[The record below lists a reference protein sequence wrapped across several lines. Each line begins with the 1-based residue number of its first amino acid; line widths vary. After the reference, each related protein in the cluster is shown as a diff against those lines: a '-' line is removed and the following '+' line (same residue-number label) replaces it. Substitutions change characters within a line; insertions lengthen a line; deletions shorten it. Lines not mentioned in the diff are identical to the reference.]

1 MKKILFLNY
10 EFPPLW
16 WGAANANYYLFKEL
30 AKYKDIQISLITS
43 STWKYKEEDF
53 SDNIKIYYLDIAKNN
68 ESAHFQ
74 TNKDLLKY
82 SMKSYFFAKKILKN
96 ENYHKIFSFFGI
108 PCWYIAEKL
117 SKKFDIP
124 YIVSLRGSDVPFYNP
139 RFEKLDKYIFQKL
152 SKKIWKNAEKTI
164 TLSKDLTNL
173 AKKTSSQQEFT
184 ILYNW
189 VDCNFYKPDNNIKNL
204 ENTTNIL
211 FVWRLI
217 QRKWLDYLLEA
228 FKNLS
233 SKYDK
238 LKLYIAWDGP
248 KKEEYNEYIKVNN
261 LSENVV
267 FLWNLPKDKLLQIYQ
282 KAHIFVLPSLNE
294 ALWNVTQEA
303 LACWIPIITTKTWAA
318 EFIKDWENWYVIDKK
333 NSKQIEEKLDILIKN
348 KNLTKKMRENSRK
361 VALDHSWKNV
371 AEKIY
376 EFLK

>member
-10 EFPPLW
+10 EFPPLGG
-16 WGAANANYYLFKEL
+16 GAANANYYLFKEL
-30 AKYKDIQISLITS
+30 AKYKDIQITLITS
-43 STWKYKEEDF
+43 STGKYKEEDF
-53 SDNIKIYYLDIAKNN
+53 SDNIKIYYLDIGKNN

-96 ENYHKIFSFFGI
+96 ENYHKIFAFFGI
-108 PCWYIAEKL
+108 PCGYIAEKL

-184 ILYNW
+184 ILYNG
-189 VDCNFYKPDNNIKNL
+189 VDCNFYKPDNNTKNL

-211 FVWRLI
+211 FVGRLI
-217 QRKWLDYLLEA
+217 QRKGLDYLLEA

-238 LKLYIAWDGP
+238 LKLYIAGDGP
-248 KKEEYNEYIKVNN
+248 KKEEYNEYIKINN

-267 FLWNLPKDKLLQIYQ
+267 FLGNLPKDTLLQIYQ
-282 KAHIFVLPSLNE
+282 KSHIFVLPSLNE
-294 ALWNVTQEA
+294 ALGNVTQEA
-303 LACWIPIITTKTWAA
+303 LACGIPIITTKTGAA
-318 EFIKDWENWYVIDKK
+318 EFIKDGENGYVIDKK
-333 NSKQIEEKLDILIKN
+333 KSKQIEEKLDILIKD
-348 KNLTKKMRENSRK
+348 KNLTNKMGENSRK
-361 VALDHSWKNV
+361 VAIQYDRDNV

-376 EFLK
+376 NLL

>member
-30 AKYKDIQISLITS
+30 AKYKDIQITLITS

-53 SDNIKIYYLDIAKNN
+53 SDNIKIYYLDIGKNN

-96 ENYHKIFSFFGI
+96 ENYHKIFAFFGI

-189 VDCNFYKPDNNIKNL
+189 VDCNFYKPDNNTKNL

-248 KKEEYNEYIKVNN
+248 KKEEYNEYIKINN

-267 FLWNLPKDKLLQIYQ
+267 FLWNLPKDTLLQIYQ
-282 KAHIFVLPSLNE
+282 KSHIFVLPSLNE

-333 NSKQIEEKLDILIKN
+333 KSKQIEEKLDILIKD
-348 KNLTKKMRENSRK
+348 KNLTNKMWENSRK
-361 VALDHSWKNV
+361 VAIQYDRDNV

-376 EFLK
+376 NLL